1 MDRIVFVLLCFVF
14 SGFMWAQR
22 PAEEEPLYKKAQK
35 LQEKGHYEK
44 SSETLQFLFDQG
56 KVEPEYLMLHIT
68 NLIALD
74 NFKEAFGLLN
84 TSIQRFPKSVKL
96 LQMKALILYEM
107 GRFGEEAEVWT
118 QTLEVVSGDTLFH
131 YFLGNRGMAYFRSGK
146 VKKAE
151 LDLRKAYAFDSTDV
165 DIVSNMVQLEF
176 RLGNTAEGKRLLNK
190 AYAMAPEEYVTL
202 NNMGLYLQK
211 EGAYEASIQWLER
224 ALKLNAKEA
233 YGWSNQA
240 FNYYK
245 TGDLKKAEKYIEKS
259 LKLDPGNSWAYKNKG
274 LILQAK
280 GQTQEACRQFD
291 IALELGYTNQYGDEV
306 QKLKQ
311 EYCN

>member
-1 MDRIVFVLLCFVF
+1 MKRIVFVLLASLCI
-14 SGFMWAQR
+14 GFLQAQN
-22 PAEEEPLYKKAQK
+22 PVQEEPLYKKAQK
-35 LQEKGHYEK
+35 LQEKGRYEK
-44 SSETLQFLFDQG
+44 SSETLQLLFDQG

-84 TSIQRFPKSVKL
+84 TSIQRFPKSIKL
-96 LQMKALILYEM
+96 IQLKALILSEM
-107 GRFGEEAEVWT
+107 RRFEEEAEAWT
-118 QTLEVVSGDTLFH
+118 QSLGVVSDDTLFH

-151 LDLRKAYAFDSTDV
+151 LDMRKAYAFDSTNV
-165 DIVSNMVQLEF
+165 GIVSNMVQLEY
-176 RLGNTAEGKRLLNK
+176 RLGNTAEAKRLLNK
-190 AYAMAPEEYVTL
+190 AYAMGPEEYATL
-202 NNMGLYLQK
+202 NNMGLFLQK
-211 EGAYEASIQWLER
+211 EGDYEASIQWLER
-224 ALKLNAKEA
+224 ALELNSKEA

-311 EYCN
+311 EYCK

>member
-1 MDRIVFVLLCFVF
+1 MKRIVFALLASLCV
-14 SGFMWAQR
+14 GLLQAQN
-22 PAEEEPLYKKAQK
+22 PVQEDPLYKKAQK
-35 LQEKGHYEK
+35 LQEKGRYAK
-44 SSETLQFLFDQG
+44 SSETLQWLFDQG

-96 LQMKALILYEM
+96 LQLKALILSEM
-107 GRFGEEAEVWT
+107 RRFEEEAEVWT
-118 QTLEVVSGDTLFH
+118 QSLGVVSNDTLFH
-131 YFLGNRGMAYFRSGK
+131 HFLGNRGMAYFRSGK

-151 LDLRKAYAFDSTDV
+151 LDMRKAYAFDSTHV
-165 DIVSNMVQLEF
+165 GIVSNMVQLEY
-176 RLGNTAEGKRLLNK
+176 RLGNTSEAMRLLHK
-190 AYAMAPEEYVTL
+190 AYAMDPEEYATL
-202 NNMGLYLQK
+202 NNMGLFLQE
-211 EGAYEASIQWLER
+211 EGNYEASAKWLER
-224 ALKLNAKEA
+224 ALELNAKEA
-233 YGWSNQA
+233 YAWSNQA

-245 TGDLKKAEKYIEKS
+245 LGDLKKAEKYIEKS
-259 LKLDPGNSWAYKNKG
+259 LKLDSGNSWAYKNKG
-274 LILQAK
+274 LVLQAK

-291 IALELGYTNQYGDEV
+291 MALELGYTNQYGDEV